1 MDMHELAEKIRA
13 KFEDPPK
20 IEAMVLFDFD
30 EDGTLLY
37 NGTVTPSTCVIDD
50 LGDAKTTFRCSLETF
65 AGFINGTKNP
75 DVAYLMGQLKI
86 EGSLGLAMKLKERL
100 SDS

>member
-1 MDMHELAEKIRA
+1 MDMQELAEKIRA
-13 KFEDPPK
+13 KFEAAPK

-30 EDGTLLY
+30 EDGSLLY
-37 NGTVTPSTCVIDD
+37 NGTVDPATCTVNGI
-50 LGDAKTTFRCSLETF
+50 GDAKTTFRCSLETF
-65 AGFINGTKNP
+65 NGFVNGTKNP

-100 SDS
+100 ED